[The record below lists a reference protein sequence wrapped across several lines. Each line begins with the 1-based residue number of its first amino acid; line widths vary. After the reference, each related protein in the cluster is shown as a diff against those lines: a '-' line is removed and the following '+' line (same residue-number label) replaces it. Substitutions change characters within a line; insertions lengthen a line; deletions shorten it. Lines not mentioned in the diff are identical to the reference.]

1 VFIGADSDRR
11 RAGRDGGGDGDE
23 VKFQTVVDKN
33 AGFPFPVTY
42 FGLFLTVGWGNRQ
55 ACTVIHELGITRTR
69 EYETIDLF
77 GDSRIIGGS
86 LRWLSIQHYQP
97 NRRMALRPWKW
108 KFKWSRRLDG
118 NYLL

>member
-69 EYETIDLF
+69 DWRFVAMAEHTALPAKQED
-77 GDSRIIGGS
+77 GS
-86 LRWLSIQHYQP
+86 ATVEMEI
-97 NRRMALRPWKW
+97 
-108 KFKWSRRLDG
+108 
-118 NYLL
+118 